1 MPRIDGRAVFTVV
14 AMSRAPAIFR
24 QSDITRAIRGALA
37 AGVENVRVEIAK
49 DGREAPIEPGARL
62 RITAWPRSA
71 PDGTWWLSLSL
82 EPYPSSGR
90 PTTAHK
96 QASR

>member
-49 DGREAPIEPGARL
+49 DGQLVIIATIAPAQTKDENEWDRA
-62 RITAWPRSA
+62 
-71 PDGTWWLSLSL
+71 
-82 EPYPSSGR
+82 
-90 PTTAHK
+90 
-96 QASR
+96 